1 MATNGIKLVAI
12 DFTHDLEP
20 GTFYAFVEAILER
33 KRNAKYVS
41 LINKIDISLH
51 NHTKQFFKLSVDI

>member
-20 GTFYAFVEAILER
+20 ATFHTFVAAILER
-33 KRNAKYVS
+33 KRDVKYVS

-51 NHTKQFFKLSVDI
+51 NHTKQFFKRFVDI